1 MSKIREGWTSN
12 PHSSLLE
19 PMRST
24 ATISPLPKMHRC
36 PMMLAYD
43 RADDYINEYTEM
55 RKGLALEC
63 PELRRCVIL
72 CFLQRL

>member
-1 MSKIREGWTSN
+1 
-12 PHSSLLE
+12 
-19 PMRST
+19 
-24 ATISPLPKMHRC
+24 MHRC

-43 RADDYINEYTEM
+43 KADDYINEYTEM